1 MSEQPRELSDAE
13 RAAVEAVD
21 ELGEATWST
30 MLAELIAIPSI
41 TGSAAEADAQRWVGE
56 RLEALGCEVD
66 HWQIDLDAVT
76 SDPAFPGME
85 APRDEAWGVVG
96 VLGGSVSDEAAV
108 ALQGHTDVV
117 PPGDLALWD
126 GDPFTARE
134 VNGVMFGR
142 GACDMK
148 AGVVANLVAIE
159 ALVRSDVQL
168 PGPVAIHAVGGEED
182 GGLGAFATLQRG
194 HRARGCVITEPTSET
209 VIVATGG
216 ALTFTLTVEGA
227 STHGSTRY
235 EGVSAFD
242 VFLPVYRA
250 LQDLEHERNE
260 SVSELMGDYP
270 IAYPLL
276 VGRVESGDWSSTVP
290 DRLTAEGRYGVAIGE
305 DVADARRVLEERVAE
320 ASAADPWLKD
330 HPVRVEWSGGQFASG
345 SYDGAGIR
353 GTTGQEAGSGVGGP
367 SGHWLLPTLQDAV
380 VALGGS
386 RPRQTGAPY
395 GSDLRLYNGGGI
407 PSVHFG
413 PGEVRFAHSTI
424 EQVRLAEVGAV
435 ARALVVTAL
444 RAPAS
449 G

>member
-1 MSEQPRELSDAE
+1 MAPDPSHPQAVALSDAE
-13 RAAVEAVD
+13 RAAVAAVD
-21 ELGEATWST
+21 EIGEPTWSS
-30 MLAELIAIPSI
+30 MLAELIAIPSV
-41 TGSAAEADAQRWVGE
+41 TGTAGEADSQRWVAS
-56 RLEALGCEVD
+56 RLTALGCEVD
-66 HWQIDLDAVT
+66 HWQIDLDEVT
-76 SDPAFPGME
+76 SDPEFPGME
-85 APRDEAWGVVG
+85 AARDEAWGVVG
-96 VLGGSVSDEAAV
+96 VLGGSLTEDVAV
-108 ALQGHTDVV
+108 TFQGHTDVV
-117 PPGDLALWD
+117 PPGDLSLWE
-126 GDPFTARE
+126 GDPFTAR
-134 VNGVMFGR
+134 VLDGVMFGR

-148 AGVVANLVAIE
+148 AGVVANLVALE
-159 ALVRSDVQL
+159 ALVRSGVLL
-168 PGPVAIHAVGGEED
+168 PGPVAVHAVGGEED
-182 GGLGAFATLQRG
+182 GGLGAFATLKRG

-242 VFLPVYRA
+242 VFLPVYQA
-250 LQDLEHERNE
+250 LHDLERERNE
-260 SVSELMGDYP
+260 SVSELMAEYP
-270 IAYPLL
+270 IAYPLS
-276 VGRVESGDWSSTVP
+276 VGRIESGDWSSTVP
-290 DRLTAEGRYGVAIGE
+290 DRLTAEGRFGVAVGE
-305 DVADARRVLEERVAE
+305 DVAVARAAFEERVAE

-345 SYDGAGIR
+345 SYHV
-353 GTTGQEAGSGVGGP
+353 GSAASP
-367 SGHWLLPTLQDAV
+367 HWLLPTLQDAV
-380 VALGGS
+380 VAVGGS
-386 RPRQTGAPY
+386 RPRKTGAPY

-413 PGEVRFAHSTI
+413 PGEVRFAHSTV